1 MFLRALWGK
10 EFTREANMESH
21 IPLQTPA
28 KSKNETAQRRDQEI
42 GDKLLPGGSR
52 AAEKQGESYRL
63 PEQENYPIA
72 IRLDLRDAYS
82 RLSSKLLR
90 AARSLGPQ
98 EQG

>member
-52 AAEKQGESYRL
+52 AAEKQGDRTGY
-63 PEQENYPIA
+63 Q
-72 IRLDLRDAYS
+72 S
-82 RLSSKLLR
+82 RRTTPSPSD
-90 AARSLGPQ
+90 
-98 EQG
+98 